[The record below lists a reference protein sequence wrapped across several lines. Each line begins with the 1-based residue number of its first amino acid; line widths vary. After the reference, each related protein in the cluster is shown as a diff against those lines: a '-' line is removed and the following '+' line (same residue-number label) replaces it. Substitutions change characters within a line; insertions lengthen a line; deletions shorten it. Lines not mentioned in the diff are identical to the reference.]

1 MNRSFGSL
9 MEVAR
14 IQSELNQLFDN
25 LLDLGEGGE
34 STEQWMPSADI
45 LESQE
50 NLIVKVDLP
59 GVIPDDLRVSVTS
72 GNLVIEGQKPRQP
85 LPDGSGA
92 QLSERR
98 FGRFRRVIQIGVPV
112 NTRLAEAE
120 LKNGLLRICFPKVPN
135 RRGEAVPIEVSAV

>member
-1 MNRSFGSL
+1 

-25 LLDLGEGGE
+25 LLDLGECGE

-50 NLIVKVDLP
+50 
-59 GVIPDDLRVSVTS
+59 
-72 GNLVIEGQKPRQP
+72 NLVIEGQKPRQP